1 MTDTRTSGQRL
12 PSLDVLR
19 GLTVIGMILV
29 NATAG
34 MYYGLEAKVFPLL
47 LHVHWDGLKI
57 ADVVFPAFLTMVGLS
72 IPLALHKAKAAGGL
86 DAAQAQKIFWRT
98 FRLFFIGWLL
108 SNLSWLA
115 DFDSGPWRFWGVLQR
130 IGLVYGAAA
139 VLFLLFGP
147 KTRLGIAAA
156 ILLLYW
162 PLSLMPALD
171 GLPNDLW
178 ARGHNFIASVDRVM
192 FGASGHNYVKGP
204 EGYDP
209 EGLLGTLPAI
219 AQALISMAA
228 GEFLMQ
234 ARKRSALTLA
244 GAGAVLLAVGIGWG
258 FVFPVVKDIWS
269 SSFVLVTT
277 GITLLILAPLHAL
290 LDKNGLDNRGPV
302 TGLLNGPVTFAT
314 AFGVNAIAAYVLH
327 FLMNSLLGWQLL
339 TQTYFASRDT
349 VGEAVAALFPVIL
362 FILAVWLPVEYLR
375 RRKWI
380 IKV

>member
-1 MTDTRTSGQRL
+1 MTDTRTAGQRL

-34 MYYGLEAKVFPLL
+34 MFYGLEAKVFPLL
-47 LHVHWDGLKI
+47 LHAHWDGLKI

-72 IPLALHKAKAAGGL
+72 IPMALHKAKAASGL
-86 DAAQAQKIFWRT
+86 DAVQAQKIFWRT
-98 FRLFFIGWLL
+98 FRLFLIGWLL

-139 VLFLLFGP
+139 VLFLLFGA

-162 PLSLMPALD
+162 PLSLIPALD

-178 ARGHNFIASVDRVM
+178 ERGHNFVASVDRVM
-192 FGASGHNYVKGP
+192 FGAGGHNYVKGP

-219 AQALISMAA
+219 AQALLGMAA

-244 GAGAVLLAVGIGWG
+244 GAGAALLAIGIGWG
-258 FVFPVVKDIWS
+258 FVFPVIKDIWS

-277 GITLLILAPLHAL
+277 GITLLILAPLH
-290 LDKNGLDNRGPV
+290 GWLDNRAPV
-302 TGLLNGPVTFAT
+302 TGPLSWPITFAI

-327 FLMNSLLGWQLL
+327 FLMNSLLGWELL
-339 TQTYFASRDT
+339 TQTYFASRDA
-349 VGEAVAALFPVIL
+349 VGEPVAALFPVIL

-375 RRKWI
+375 RKKWI